1 MGTSIFFVI
10 FLVILFMQREVT
22 QSYVV
27 ESSILNALVTTAGLN
42 GVLTKK
48 TRLVH
53 REDALHARNAKQQTL
68 DIKPIERTLHARKA
82 V

>member
-22 QSYVV
+22 QSYIV

-42 GVLTKK
+42 EVLT
-48 TRLVH
+48 
-53 REDALHARNAKQQTL
+53 
-68 DIKPIERTLHARKA
+68 
-82 V
+82 